1 MALKGLDIFKLT
13 PKTNCKQCG
22 NPTCMAFAMK
32 VAQGA
37 VSIDKCPHMSDAA
50 KATLSEATAPPM
62 KSFKFGAGEAEHALG
77 GETVLFRHDKTFV
90 NHSLFGVNV
99 CTKCDFEAVAAE
111 TEKVS
116 YERIGEHMYTEIYNL
131 RFVGDQDAY
140 VELVKKAQGRGRA
153 LILECTDA
161 AAAAAA
167 LDVCAADKPILNGA
181 TPDNY
186 KEMAELAKAKGV
198 LLGVSAP
205 DLDALYD
212 TAAAIEALG
221 YKDLVLDVTGE
232 SVKDTY
238 ANAIQVRRAAL
249 KDKDRTFGYPSI
261 VNLSKIAG
269 GDATKQTALAS
280 MFILKYGSIIL
291 MDGMSYAQALPLF
304 GLRQNIFTDPQ
315 KPMKVEP
322 GIYALNGATAD
333 SPCATTVDFAL
344 TYFIV
349 SGELE
354 RSGVPVNLLISDAGG
369 YSVLTAW
376 AAGKF
381 SAGSIGRFFKE
392 QDIESKI
399 ASRDLIIP
407 GKAAVLKGELE
418 EQLPGWKII
427 VAPNEA
433 TGLVKF
439 MKDLVNA

>member
-37 VSIDKCPHMSDAA
+37 VSIDKCPHMSDEA

-62 KSFKFGAGEAEHALG
+62 KTLKFGAGETEHTLG

-90 NHSLFGVNV
+90 SHNLFGVNI
-99 CTKCDFEAVAAE
+99 CTRCDFDEVIAE
-111 TEKVS
+111 VEKVS
-116 YERIGEHMYTEIYNL
+116 YERIGEHMYTEVLNL
-131 RFVGDQDAY
+131 MFKGDQDAY
-140 VELVKKAQGRGRA
+140 IALVKKAMGHGRA

-167 LDVCAADKPILNGA
+167 LDVCAAEKPILNGA
-181 TPDNY
+181 TPDNF

-221 YKDLVLDVTGE
+221 YKDLVLDVTGADVR
-232 SVKDTY
+232 STY

-304 GLRQNIFTDPQ
+304 GLRQNIYTDPQ

-322 GIYALNGATAD
+322 GIYALNGATED

-381 SAGSIGRFFKE
+381 SAGSISRFFKE
-392 QDIESKI
+392 NDIESKI
-399 ASRDLIIP
+399 KSRDLIIP

-418 EQLPGWKII
+418 EQLPGWNII

-439 MKDLVNA
+439 MKDLVAQ

>member
-37 VSIDKCPHMSDAA
+37 VPIEKCPFMTDEA
-50 KATLSEATAPPM
+50 KAVLSEATAPPM
-62 KSFKFGAGEAEHALG
+62 KSLKFGTGETEHTLG

-90 NHSLFGVNV
+90 SHNLFGVNV
-99 CTKCDFEAVAAE
+99 CQKCFDELIGEV
-111 TEKVS
+111 EKVS
-116 YERIGEHMYTEIYNL
+116 YERIGEHMYTEVLNL
-131 RFVGDQDAY
+131 MYKGDKDAY
-140 VELVKKAQGRGRA
+140 VELVKKAMGHSRA

-167 LDVCAADKPILNGA
+167 LDECAAAKPILNGA

-212 TAAAIEALG
+212 TTAAIEALG
-221 YKDLVLDVTGE
+221 YKDLVLDVTGADVR
-232 SVKDTY
+232 STY

-261 VNLSKIAG
+261 VNLSKIAA

-280 MFILKYGSIIL
+280 MFVLKYGSIIL

-304 GLRQNIFTDPQ
+304 GLRQNIYTDPQ

-322 GIYALNGATAD
+322 GIYALNGADENA
-333 SPCATTVDFAL
+333 PCATTVDFAL

-381 SAGSIGRFFKE
+381 SAGSVSKFFKE
-392 QDIESKI
+392 NDIESKI
-399 ASRDLIIP
+399 KSRELIIP

-418 EQLPGWKII
+418 EQLPGWNII

-439 MKDLVNA
+439 MKDLAK

>member
-167 LDVCAADKPILNGA
+167 LEVCAADKPILNGA

-280 MFILKYGSIIL
+280 MFVLKYGSIIL

-381 SAGSIGRFFKE
+381 SAGSISRFFKE